1 MSFDIKIDGI
11 KTFGKHGVY
20 EFEKKEVQLFLIDLQ
35 INLNSD
41 IAINDSIN
49 STIDYE
55 EYIEKVEHLVSTT
68 SFNLIETLAQHLHS
82 NLQSSKINHLIITVH
97 KPNTALSKKS
107 ENISVTYGG

>member
-20 EFEKKEVQLFLIDLQ
+20 DFEKKEEQLFLIDLQ

-41 IAINDSIN
+41 IVVNDSID

-55 EYIEKVEHLVSTT
+55 EYVEKVEHLVSSS

-82 NLQSSKINHLIITVH
+82 QLKSPKIKRLIITVH
-97 KPNTALSKKS
+97 KPNTALSTKS
-107 ENISVTYGG
+107 QNISVTYSG

>member
-20 EFEKKEVQLFLIDLQ
+20 DFEKKEEQLFLIDLQ

-41 IAINDSIN
+41 IVVNDSID

-55 EYIEKVEHLVSTT
+55 EYIEKVEHLVS
-68 SFNLIETLAQHLHS
+68 S
-82 NLQSSKINHLIITVH
+82 
-97 KPNTALSKKS
+97 
-107 ENISVTYGG
+107 

>member
-20 EFEKKEVQLFLIDLQ
+20 EFEKKEDQLFLIDLQ

-82 NLQSSKINHLIITVH
+82 QLESPKINRLTITVH
-97 KPNTALSKKS
+97 KPNTALSTKS
-107 ENISVTYGG
+107 QNISVTYSG

>member
-20 EFEKKEVQLFLIDLQ
+20 DFEKKEEQLFLIDLQ
-35 INLNSD
+35 INLNPDSV
-41 IAINDSIN
+41 ANDSID

-55 EYIEKVEHLVSTT
+55 EYVEKVEYLVGSS
-68 SFNLIETLAQHLHS
+68 SFNLIETLAQHLYRQLKS
-82 NLQSSKINHLIITVH
+82 PKINRLTITDH

-107 ENISVTYGG
+107 QNISVTYSG

>member
-20 EFEKKEVQLFLIDLQ
+20 EFEKKEDQLFLIDLQ

>member
-20 EFEKKEVQLFLIDLQ
+20 DFEKKEEQLFLIDLQ

-41 IAINDSIN
+41 IVVNDSID

-55 EYIEKVEHLVSTT
+55 EYVEKVEHLVSSS
-68 SFNLIETLAQHLHS
+68 SFNLIETLAQHLHRQLES
-82 NLQSSKINHLIITVH
+82 PKINRLTITVH
-97 KPNTALSKKS
+97 KPNTALSTKS
-107 ENISVTYGG
+107 QNISVTYSG

>member
-20 EFEKKEVQLFLIDLQ
+20 DFEKKEEQLFLIDLQ

-41 IAINDSIN
+41 IVVNDSID

-55 EYIEKVEHLVSTT
+55 EYVEKVEYLVGSS
-68 SFNLIETLAQHLHS
+68 SFNLIETLAQHLHRQLNS
-82 NLQSSKINHLIITVH
+82 PKINRLTITVH

-107 ENISVTYGG
+107 QNISVTYSG